1 MDMCW
6 EVRRELLNG
15 KMSAGPYQ
23 RESRM
28 WAGKARD
35 IWTHLSRKIVLADRY
50 HIFTTDE
57 KLNMFEFFCREY
69 ARLVRR
75 YIDNRE
81 DGESMNAEV
90 VSVDLINLMDEDESN
105 GMFAPVHDESVVDSV
120 HDQLHPEE
128 KLWKSYWFSIF
139 SIRTR
144 ESWMVQGI
152 DEFISS
158 KILKPLLSSGS
169 YEEYARIYNRAFLT
183 EYTSDEMREA
193 VENGDADGWIDKLD
207 QFFMELD
214 KLTQMQW
221 LNVLGN
227 GEFYVY
233 SFC

>member
-15 KMSAGPYQ
+15 KRSTGSYQ

-35 IWTHLSRKIVLADRY
+35 VWTHLSRKIVLADRY

-90 VSVDLINLMDEDESN
+90 VSVDLINLMDEDESS
-105 GMFAPVHDESVVDSV
+105 GMFAPVHDEVVVDSV

-128 KLWKSYWFSIF
+128 KLWKSYWFNIF
-139 SIRTR
+139 SVRTGER
-144 ESWMVQGI
+144 WMVNGI

-158 KILKPLLSSGS
+158 KILKPLLSGGN
-169 YEEYARIYNRAFLT
+169 YEEYAKIYNRAFLT
-183 EYTSDEMREA
+183 EYTGDEMREA

-214 KLTQMQW
+214 KLAQMQW
-221 LNVLGN
+221 LNVLEN
-227 GEFYVY
+227 GEFHVY